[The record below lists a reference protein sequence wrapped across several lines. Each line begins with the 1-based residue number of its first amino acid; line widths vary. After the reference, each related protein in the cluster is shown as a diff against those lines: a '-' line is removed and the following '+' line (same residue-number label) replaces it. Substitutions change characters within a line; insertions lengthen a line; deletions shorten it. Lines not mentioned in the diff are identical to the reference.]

1 MNEVLH
7 RIITGINAI
16 LWNHVLIYLLVGVAI
31 LFTLRTGGVQ
41 ARGLRAALSLVLRP
55 SNQPG
60 ISPYQ
65 AFAIGVASRVGT
77 GNIIGVAV
85 ALTLGGPGAIFWMW
99 VVAILSMSSAFAEA
113 TLAQIFKIRAGAHG
127 DAQGFRGGPSYYI
140 HLGLG
145 SRACGVLFS
154 IALIIAFGF
163 VFNAVQA
170 KSMAE
175 TLQTA
180 FGWSPLLVGVGLAAV
195 VATVIFGGVRRVAP
209 VAARLV
215 PFNALLYLGLAA
227 YVMVTHATA
236 LPGMI
241 RMIVDHAFGLGQAA
255 GGLAGVAV
263 QSALLNGIKRGLF
276 SNEAGM
282 GSAPN
287 AAATASACHPAE
299 QGLLQMLGVVF
310 DTLVVCTATASI
322 ILLSGLYEPGAG
334 MQGAALVHAAMN
346 LHIGPWGSALFAL
359 IVTLFAFSAIIGN
372 YAYAESNIQF
382 ICKRPIVLHLFR
394 GGLLGM
400 VVFGSVASLPLV
412 WDLADSSAGLMA
424 IINLVAILLL
434 SRHACAAWRDYREQ
448 RRRGVRAPVF
458 DRHTL
463 PGLSARLPKDVW

>member
-7 RIITGINAI
+7 RIIIGINAT
-16 LWNHVLIYLLVGVAI
+16 LWNQLLIYLLVGAGT
-31 LFTLRTGGVQ
+31 LFTLRTGCVQ
-41 ARGLRAALSLVLRP
+41 VRGMRAALGLMLRP
-55 SNQPG
+55 GSQPG

-113 TLAQIFKIRAGAHG
+113 TLAQIFKIRAGPH
-127 DAQGFRGGPSYYI
+127 GFRGGPGYYI

-145 SRACGVLFS
+145 SRPFGLLFS
-154 IALIIAFGF
+154 VALIVAFGF

-175 TLQTA
+175 TLHTA

-195 VATVIFGGVRRVAP
+195 VGAVIFGGIGRVAP

-215 PFNALLYLGLAA
+215 PFNALLYLGLAG
-227 YVMVTHATA
+227 YVMCAHAAA
-236 LPGMI
+236 LPGVL

-287 AAATASACHPAE
+287 AAATASARHPAE

-310 DTLVVCTATASI
+310 DTLVVCTATASL

-346 LHIGPWGSALFAL
+346 VHIGPWGSALFAL
-359 IVTLFAFSAIIGN
+359 TVTLFAFSAIIGN

-382 ICKRPIVLHLFR
+382 ICGRPIVLHLFR
-394 GGLLGM
+394 VGLLGM
-400 VVFGSVASLPLV
+400 VIFGSVASLPLV
-412 WDLADSSAGLMA
+412 WDLADSSAGIMA

-434 SRHACAAWRDYREQ
+434 SRHACGAWRDYRRQ
-448 RRRGVRAPVF
+448 RGCGVRAPVF

>member
-1 MNEVLH
+1 MNEALH
-7 RIITGINAI
+7 RSIIGINAI
-16 LWNHVLIYLLVGVAI
+16 LWNHLLIYLLVGAGVV
-31 LFTLRTGGVQ
+31 FTLRTGLVQ
-41 ARGLRAALSLVLRP
+41 LLGIRAALRLVVRP
-55 SNQPG
+55 ADQPG

-113 TLAQIFKIRAGAHG
+113 TLAQIFKIRAGPHE
-127 DAQGFRGGPSYYI
+127 FRGGPSYYI
-140 HLGLG
+140 QFGLG
-145 SRACGVLFS
+145 SRAFGVLFS
-154 IALIIAFGF
+154 LALIVAFGF

-175 TLQTA
+175 TLHTA
-180 FGWSPLLVGVGLAAV
+180 FGWSPLLVGLGLAAV
-195 VATVIFGGVRRVAP
+195 VAAVIFGGVGRVAP

-215 PFNALLYLGLAA
+215 PFNALLYLGLAG
-227 YVMVTHATA
+227 YVMGTHATA

-241 RMIVDHAFGLGQAA
+241 RMIVDHAFGLGQTA

-263 QSALLNGIKRGLF
+263 QAALLNGIKRGLF

-287 AAATASACHPAE
+287 AAASASARHPAE

-334 MQGAALVHAAMN
+334 MQGAALVHAAVN
-346 LHIGPWGSALFAL
+346 LHVGAWGSTLFAL
-359 IVTLFAFSAIIGN
+359 TVTLFAFSAIIGN
-372 YAYAESNIQF
+372 YAYAESNIRF
-382 ICKRPIVLHLFR
+382 ICARPVALRLFR
-394 GGLLGM
+394 VGLLAM

-424 IINLVAILLL
+424 IINLIAILLL
-434 SRHACAAWRDYREQ
+434 SRHACAAWRDYRAQ
-448 RRRGVRAPVF
+448 RRRGVQAPVF